1 MKSLREFLLEER
13 EASIY
18 TLANYSRLYLQEQ
31 WQLVLQEHQEE
42 LLHVFGKAGE
52 AAYGVYGRALLQP
65 LQEQFLQAGFLYEG
79 GNFMTSI
86 EHWGP
91 PEERERCMWSVVRTA
106 QGEPLGTLVFRMFH
120 DHTQFRLP
128 HPPGL
133 LTLEET
139 TTSAIVEV
147 LSRAFMRKE
156 HAVEE
161 EVGRPELEMPAS
173 QPHPGWEYSSEI
185 GLGDYLDPHR
195 LELSESMLDAALA
208 LWGRYGWELAST
220 VSHQGRLLAFFKRP
234 SKEKH

>member
-1 MKSLREFLLEER
+1 MKSLREFLAEKKEV
-13 EASIY
+13 SIH
-18 TLANYSRLYLQEQ
+18 TLASYCRQYLHEQ
-31 WQLVLQEHQEE
+31 WLPVLEEHQEE

-52 AAYGVYGRALLQP
+52 VAYGVYGRALLQP

-79 GNFMTSI
+79 GNFSTSI

-91 PEERERCMWSVVRTA
+91 PEERERCIWSVVRTA
-106 QGEPLGTLVFRMFH
+106 QDGPLGTLVFRMFH

-128 HPPGL
+128 QPPGL

-139 TTSAIVEV
+139 TTSAIIEMLAHAFVRQQQTTSEET
-147 LSRAFMRKE
+147 SQSEAQRATS
-156 HAVEE
+156 
-161 EVGRPELEMPAS
+161 S
-173 QPHPGWEYSSEI
+173 QHPGWEYSSEI

-195 LELSESMLDAALA
+195 LELSEAMLDAALA

-234 SKEKH
+234 TQEGR